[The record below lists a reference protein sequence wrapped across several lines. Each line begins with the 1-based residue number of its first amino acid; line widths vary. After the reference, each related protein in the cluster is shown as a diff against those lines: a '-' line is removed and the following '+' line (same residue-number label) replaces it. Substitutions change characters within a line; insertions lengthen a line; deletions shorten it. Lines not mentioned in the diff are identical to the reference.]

1 MVGAKL
7 PSSENPVGPESG
19 DVVISLHF
27 RVCNVTEML
36 LLIPKGERIL
46 GREITSLIIARFC
59 VTSFNN
65 KGWLEISN
73 AIAGRAGQGWYWV
86 SEHITRY
93 LTAVGRTG
101 DYW

>member
-1 MVGAKL
+1 MIVGAEL

-19 DVVISLHF
+19 DLVISLHF
-27 RVCNVTEML
+27 RVYNVTEIL

-46 GREITSLIIARFC
+46 GRQITSSIIVQFC

-73 AIAGRAGQGWYWV
+73 AIAGSTGQGWY
-86 SEHITRY
+86 
-93 LTAVGRTG
+93 
-101 DYW
+101 